1 MMSKVGAVEPTKQ
14 CGRSLSNEMRRKGLL
29 IAGQTTFGAVLLA
42 AWLWI
47 VDLEAVADTLR
58 SAQWGFVALA
68 AGLAVTSTM
77 VRATRWRLVLRP
89 IASVRQIDVWLIS
102 LASSLIN
109 FVIPIRSGEIARSL
123 FLKQRNSVPIST
135 SLPTVAVDRSF
146 DMLALLMIG
155 AIGILSGLRIG
166 GSLTIILALGTV
178 LFLGFSTFVVL
189 AIFWQE
195 RLMRVAEWAVPGFIG
210 ENLRSRMLGILNGIM
225 TGFTAIGRQPSN
237 LVPIIV
243 LSFVAAILDAGV
255 FYLLFVSVGNP
266 VPPLVALTGYALF
279 AITFIVPGAPG
290 YIGSMEAF
298 GSLVF
303 GAALGI
309 PQAASASVVI
319 MFHALTALLL
329 GIIGGAA
336 IWALG
341 FRPSTA
347 FRKVVDVQSITGIR
361 STESQ
366 PTSEG

>member
-1 MMSKVGAVEPTKQ
+1 M
-14 CGRSLSNEMRRKGLL
+14 L

-68 AGLAVTSTM
+68 AGLAVASTM
-77 VRATRWRLVLRP
+77 VRATRWRLILRP

-123 FLKQRNSVPIST
+123 FLKQRNSVPVSA
-135 SLPTVAVDRSF
+135 SLPTVAVDRSL
-146 DMLALLMIG
+146 DMLALLTIG
-155 AIGILSGLRIG
+155 AIGIFSGLQLSG
-166 GSLTIILALGTV
+166 SLSAVLILGAG
-178 LFLGFSTFVVL
+178 LFLGFASFVVL

-195 RLMRVAEWAVPGFIG
+195 RLMRVAEWAVPRFIG
-210 ENLRSRMLGILNGIM
+210 ENLRRSMLGVLNGFM
-225 TGFTAIGRQPSN
+225 TGFTAIGREPMN
-237 LVPIIV
+237 LLPIIG
-243 LSFVAAILDAGV
+243 LSFVAALLDAGV
-255 FYLLFVSVGNP
+255 FYLLFMSVGNP

-309 PQAASASVVI
+309 PQAASASVVLI
-319 MFHALTALLL
+319 FHALNALLL
-329 GIIGGAA
+329 GLLGGIA

-347 FRKVVDVQSITGIR
+347 FRTVVDAQSMASIQ
-361 STESQ
+361 SSEPQ
-366 PTSEG
+366 PSPET